1 MKEIISYCIKKPL
14 FIFVEILHSVLFFL
28 PLLIVFG
35 VIKNIT
41 LIKIIFLLNTFTPL
55 HWVYFNNNC
64 VLTKLS
70 NYLNDQDL
78 NKTNINITYIERNFS
93 FILTQMS
100 NYFKKESNE
109 LINMFVMILTSI
121 NVFLM
126 VYVLLYKGKCIV
138 PK

>member
-1 MKEIISYCIKKPL
+1 MKEIINYCIKKPL

-35 VIKNIT
+35 IIKNIT
-41 LIKIIFLLNTFTPL
+41 VIKIIFLLNTFTPL
-55 HWVYFNNNC
+55 HWVYFNNDC

-78 NKTNINITYIERNFS
+78 NKTNINITYIEMNFS
-93 FILTQMS
+93 FILTPMS

-109 LINMFVMILTSI
+109 LINMFVTILTSFNAVLI
-121 NVFLM
+121 VSF
-126 VYVLLYKGKCIV
+126 LLYKGKCIV

>member
-1 MKEIISYCIKKPL
+1 MKEIINYCIKKPL
-14 FIFVEILHSVLFFL
+14 FILVEILHTIIFLL

-55 HWVYFNNNC
+55 HWVYFNNDC

-70 NYLNDQDL
+70 NYFNDKDF
-78 NKTNINITYIERNFS
+78 NKTNINITYIERNYS
-93 FILTQMS
+93 FIINPIC
-100 NYFKKESNE
+100 NYLKINIKEFMDRF
-109 LINMFVMILTSI
+109 INILSSI
-121 NVFLM
+121 NAILIVSFLF
-126 VYVLLYKGKCIV
+126 YKGKCII

>member
-1 MKEIISYCIKKPL
+1 MKEIINYCIKKPL

-35 VIKNIT
+35 IIKNIT
-41 LIKIIFLLNTFTPL
+41 VIKIIFLLNTFTPL
-55 HWVYFNNNC
+55 HWVYFNNDC

-93 FILTQMS
+93 FILTPMS

-109 LINMFVMILTSI
+109 LINMFVTILTSFNAVLI
-121 NVFLM
+121 VSF
-126 VYVLLYKGKCIV
+126 LLYKGKCIV

>member
-1 MKEIISYCIKKPL
+1 MKEIITYCIKKPL
-14 FIFVEILHSVLFFL
+14 FIFIEILHTVIFFL

-93 FILTQMS
+93 FILTPMS
-100 NYFKKESNE
+100 NYFKKESKE
-109 LINMFVMILTSI
+109 LINMFVTILTSYNAVLI
-121 NVFLM
+121 VSF
-126 VYVLLYKGKCIV
+126 LLYKGKCIV

>member
-1 MKEIISYCIKKPL
+1 MKEIITYCIKKPL
-14 FIFVEILHSVLFFL
+14 FIFIEILHTVIFLL

-55 HWVYFNNNC
+55 HWVYFNNDC
-64 VLTKLS
+64 ILTKLS

-78 NKTNINITYIERNFS
+78 NKTNINITYIEMNFS
-93 FILTQMS
+93 FILTPMS

-109 LINMFVMILTSI
+109 LINMFVTILTSFNAVLI
-121 NVFLM
+121 VSF
-126 VYVLLYKGKCIV
+126 LLYKGKCIV